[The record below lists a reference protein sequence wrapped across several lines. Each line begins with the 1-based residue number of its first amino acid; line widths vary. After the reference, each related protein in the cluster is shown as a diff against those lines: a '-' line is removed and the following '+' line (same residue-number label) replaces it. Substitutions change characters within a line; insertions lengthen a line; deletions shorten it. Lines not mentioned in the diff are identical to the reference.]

1 MTKEVREI
9 LEKLE
14 KNGNIFADDII
25 NAVQKHP
32 DIILS
37 AKNMSKEEIEK
48 IIGSEKS
55 GEICEKLINIT
66 KSR

>member
-55 GEICEKLINIT
+55 KEIREKLINIT